1 MNTFEEKKIK
11 MEYGTYA
18 SDYWNGLKKRNEG
31 TYSSLAVGLN
41 SSGFYLLPLSS
52 DKAYREARKA
62 ASVFRKIATSVS
74 AYDNDYNL
82 FAVDGR
88 ETVTWV
94 PEGESIPI
102 DDCVNDFTRY
112 AISSYKLAT
121 ILRLHDDTLADSQF
135 NLEDYLVKRL
145 ARNFGKAE
153 DDAFINGDG
162 DEMPTGILN
171 STGGAEVGITTS
183 ELTFDDVIGLYFSLD
198 PDYRERGAWIMN
210 DTTALALRTM
220 KDNSGNYL
228 WNAANDTILGKP
240 VYISNAMPD
249 IEAGEKPIAFG
260 DFSYYWI
267 VDRESACVRCLRER
281 FAIYQQTGYLA
292 TEFLDAKL
300 IRPDAVKVLQIAADE
315 EA

>member
-1 MNTFEEKKIK
+1 MKTLEEKKMS
-11 MEYGTYA
+11 MELGSYA
-18 SDYWNGLKKRNEG
+18 YDYWKGMKRRNE
-31 TYSSLAVGLN
+31 SLSMSLNDGLTPGG
-41 SSGFYLLPLSS
+41 SYLLPGAS
-52 DKAYREARKA
+52 DKKYREERRA

-74 AYDNDYNL
+74 AFDGSCSIN
-82 FAVDGR
+82 AIDGR
-88 ETVTWV
+88 DSVDWIPKGGTV
-94 PEGESIPI
+94 PI
-102 DDCVNDFTRY
+102 QDCADDFTKY
-112 AISSYKLAT
+112 AVSSYKVAT
-121 ILRLHDDTLADSQF
+121 ILRLHDSTLADSQF

-153 DDAFINGDG
+153 DEAFVSGTGEN
-162 DEMPTGILN
+162 MPTGILH
-171 STGGAEVGITTS
+171 STGGAEVGITTN
-183 ELTFDDVIGLYFSLD
+183 ELVFNDVIGLYFSLD

-228 WNAANDTILGKP
+228 WNAANDTILSKP
-240 VYISNAMPD
+240 VYICNSMPD

-267 VDRESACVRCLRER
+267 VDREPVSVRTLGEL
-281 FAIYQQTGYLA
+281 FANNQQTGYLC

-300 IRPDAVKVLQIAADE
+300 IRPDAVKVLQIAAEE